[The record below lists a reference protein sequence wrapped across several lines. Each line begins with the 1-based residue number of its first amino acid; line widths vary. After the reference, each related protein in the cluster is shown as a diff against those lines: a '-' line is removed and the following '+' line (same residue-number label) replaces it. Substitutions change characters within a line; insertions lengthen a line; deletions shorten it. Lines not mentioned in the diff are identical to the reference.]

1 MNELS
6 GCWGDGSAF
15 LLGMTCK
22 ERRKKKLESSG
33 TGYGGGGGV
42 VLAWHGVV
50 EPLETKETWKN
61 QNQDAVSRVS
71 QGGRGLGVER
81 E

>member
-33 TGYGGGGGV
+33 TGYGGGGA
-42 VLAWHGVV
+42 LSLHGM
-50 EPLETKETWKN
+50 ELWSLWRQRKPGKIKIKTL
-61 QNQDAVSRVS
+61 S
-71 QGGRGLGVER
+71 QGCLKEAEVSG
-81 E
+81 